1 MMSKASAPRRM
12 RYDVIG
18 VLGVI
23 TMIVLALGWIVARD
37 LQQSAEDTHQL
48 YQGFEEIDELTDDL
62 LLESEEV
69 RRILLYALHTTGR
82 QSPAAIRRAVA
93 RRRSERAASARQ
105 PAGAARHPAHA

>member
-1 MMSKASAPRRM
+1 M
-12 RYDVIG
+12 RYDTIA
-18 VLGVI
+18 VLAAV
-23 TMIVLALGWIVARD
+23 TMMVLALGWIVARD

-69 RRILLYALHTTGR
+69 RRILLYALHTTDANR
-82 QSPAAIRRAVA
+82 QLAIRRAVA
-93 RRRSERAASARQ
+93 GGRSERGASARH